1 MNVENHL
8 PAKHSFLQNLPSEEF
23 ITEIFLKEDL
33 LRYVEFFT
41 KLKNL
46 GSSFVLITD
55 SVIQQLYSEAVV
67 QSFRAQNIPLDQII
81 IPKDEQYKTRDTKA
95 YIEDRLLELRKGR
108 DTVLIAF
115 GGGVVSDI
123 TGFVASTYCRGIP
136 YVTIPTTLLSMVD
149 ASIGGKTSVNVG
161 PYKNM
166 IGTFY
171 PPKIIAMDPQFL
183 KSLSDSQWRN
193 GTAEIIKYGL
203 IADAEIITILAD
215 RFTEWQKR
223 ELLLVTEIITKCIEI
238 KCNIVSEDPKEK
250 GLRRALNFGHTVG
263 HAIESL
269 ENYTMGHGDAIA
281 IGMCMESYISMSLG
295 KIPGQDLSKILNLLL
310 MFEFPL
316 KFSENISLDKLQA
329 LMSLD
334 KKSTADATRFVIL
347 EGMGNVDSCLGAFCR
362 SVDQS
367 LLQEAFE
374 WMNSL

>member
-1 MNVENHL
+1 MDVQTHL
-8 PAKHSFLQNLPSEEF
+8 PLKHHFLQKLPSEEF
-23 ITEIFLKEDL
+23 TTEIFLKEDL
-33 LRYVEFFT
+33 LRDVEFFI
-41 KLKNL
+41 KIKSL

-55 SVIQQLYSEAVV
+55 SVIEKLYSEAVI
-67 QSFRAQNIPLDQII
+67 QSFGVQNIPLDQII
-81 IPKDEQYKTRDTKA
+81 ISTDEQYKTRETKA

-149 ASIGGKTSVNVG
+149 ASIGGKTSVNIG

-171 PPKIIAMDPQFL
+171 PPKILAMDPQFL
-183 KSLSDSQWRN
+183 NSLCDIQWRN

-203 IADAEIITILAD
+203 IADAEIITTLTD
-215 RFTEWQKR
+215 KFTQWQKR
-223 ELLLVTEIITKCIEI
+223 DLLLVTEITKKCIEI
-238 KCNIVSEDPKEK
+238 KCNIVSKDPKEK

-269 ENYTMGHGDAIA
+269 ENYTLGHGDAVA

-295 KIPGQDLSKILNLLL
+295 KISAQDLSKILNLLV
-310 MFEFPL
+310 MFKFPL
-316 KFSENISLDKLQA
+316 KLSKKISLDNLED

-334 KKSTADATRFVIL
+334 KKSTAEATRFVIL
-347 EGMGNVDSCLGAFCR
+347 QGIGNVDSCHGAFCR
-362 SVDQS
+362 SVNHS
-367 LLQEAFE
+367 LLKEAFE
-374 WMNSL
+374 WVNSL